1 MLRSYGFDGDNLARA
16 GLVAPLFRRFDAT
29 MRITTCIA
37 ALILGLAC
45 TGVALAHAMPDHSSP
60 PVGATVSSA
69 PTQVQV
75 WFNGQIEPV
84 FSTLIV
90 KNAAGEQV
98 SVDKGRVDADNHT
111 LLETS
116 LPAALPAGKYNVHW
130 SVVAHDG
137 HHSAGDFTFTVK

>member
-1 MLRSYGFDGDNLARA
+1 
-16 GLVAPLFRRFDAT
+16 
-29 MRITTCIA
+29 MRITASIA
-37 ALILGLAC
+37 ALILGLAW

-60 PVGATVSSA
+60 PADATLSTA
-69 PTQVQV
+69 PTQVKV

-90 KNAAGEQV
+90 KNAAGKQV
-98 SVDKGRVDADNHT
+98 SVDKGSVDSDNHT

-116 LPAALPAGKYNVHW
+116 LPAALPAGRYKVYW

-137 HHSAGDFTFTVK
+137 HHSAGDFAFTVK